1 MIGRYAAS
9 AGLAA
14 VVTSGLLFLMQSLIA
29 SGPAR
34 LSDIKAGRIV
44 EFVRLKRESQIEKKE
59 RELPNRK
66 TPEDEPPP
74 PEMELSDVPE
84 PSMDPSAMGTLAYQ
98 PSLDLSGGPS
108 MASAAS
114 DADVVPLVRVS
125 PQYPPDAM
133 MRGVEGWVHVMFT
146 ISSAGTVKDVEV
158 VDADPKG
165 YFERA
170 AMNAVKRYKYKP
182 KVENGSA
189 VERPGVEVVLSFKL
203 ER

>member
-1 MIGRYAAS
+1 MMTRYAAS

-14 VVTSGLLFLMQSLIA
+14 IVTSGLLFLMQSLIA

-34 LSDIKAGRIV
+34 LTDIKAGRIV
-44 EFVRLKRESQIEKKE
+44 EFVRLKRESQVEQKQ

-66 TPEDEPPP
+66 TPDEPPP
-74 PEMELSDVPE
+74 PEMQLSEVPE
-84 PSMDPSAMGTLAYQ
+84 PTLEPSTMGALAFQ
-98 PSLDLSGGPS
+98 PSLELSGGPS

-133 MRGVEGWVHVMFT
+133 MRGIEGWVHVMFT
-146 ISSAGTVKDVEV
+146 ISPSGTVKDVEV
-158 VDADPKG
+158 MDADPKG

-182 KVENGSA
+182 KIENGNP